1 MTHAIELVDREFG
14 HVRVPI
20 SRKIK
25 FKGISFSNISKR
37 WNEFRLNR
45 LKSKLIADKE
55 KLVSMEFSNAQL
67 TKGRETTEQKIM
79 RKTIAI
85 AKLESKIQFLE
96 TGNYSTEE
104 FINSRAIKLKKTMMS
119 NLVYNR
125 DSLYGLTDEAA
136 NEILNGSTVVKK
148 EETSTTA
155 VEEEMRKQQ
164 EMIAEEVQKIMAEEQ
179 GIQQEVQTDAE
190 VIQNRPDVVPI
201 TPVEDSNELAGTFN
215 PIVTEE
221 QKTEIPIEMVNKN
234 EVFDAI
240 NEAMATVGVEE
251 PIQREEVAGT
261 IDEAMAKIGVEEP
274 IQREEVAG
282 TIDEAMAKIEVEEP
296 IQREEVAGTIDKA
309 MEKIKV
315 SGNESSIAKVNKFI
329 NDDGTYRMRRE
340 DIPEEFRITRI
351 DRNEMHQ
358 NNELPENNELN
369 IPPFGENVIR
379 ETPDFD
385 IPRRAVT
392 PIQEKTNYVIDPIK
406 LARTSDEFA
415 VQMQSDSDTT
425 FIDGQTEQS
434 AEISTEQH
442 IEIPEDE
449 QPREEYFADENGDT
463 QEYTTEPMFS
473 ADIEAMMSEASRL
486 KQDLVVIN
494 DQIAAAE
501 LASGEI
507 DADYREAYEKFSGYI
522 ADLEIQRASLEKRKT
537 DIESVNNDRR
547 AQVDALIAMMEN
559 QPVVDSTPTKHK

>member
-1 MTHAIELVDREFG
+1 MAHAIELVDREFG

-25 FKGISFSNISKR
+25 FKGISFTNISKR

-55 KLVSMEFSNAQL
+55 KLVNMEFSNAQL

-79 RKTIAI
+79 KKTTAI
-85 AKLESKIQFLE
+85 AKLESRIQFLE

-136 NEILNGSTVVKK
+136 NEILNGPTVVEK
-148 EETSTTA
+148 EENPTIP
-155 VEEEMRKQQ
+155 VEEEISTTPVEEEIREQQ
-164 EMIAEEVQKIMAEEQ
+164 EKLAKEVQKIMAEDQES
-179 GIQQEVQTDAE
+179 QQEVQPNEE
-190 VIQNRPDVVPI
+190 VSQNRTDVVPI
-201 TPVEDSNELAGTFN
+201 TPVEDTNEPAETFN
-215 PIVTEE
+215 PIAIEE
-221 QKTEIPIEMVNKN
+221 PKTEIPIETVNKN

-240 NEAMATVGVEE
+240 NEAMATVSVEE

-261 IDEAMAKIGVEEP
+261 IDEE
-274 IQREEVAG
+274 
-282 TIDEAMAKIEVEEP
+282 
-296 IQREEVAGTIDKA
+296 

-329 NDDGTYRMRRE
+329 NEDGTYRMRRE

-351 DRNEMHQ
+351 DRNEMPQ
-358 NNELPENNELN
+358 NDELPENEELD

-379 ETPDFD
+379 ETPDID

-392 PIQEKTNYVIDPIK
+392 PIPEMKRYVIEPIE
-406 LARTSDEFA
+406 LPRISDGFVGQ
-415 VQMQSDSDTT
+415 VQYDSDTT
-425 FIDGQTEQS
+425 FTNGQTEEY
-434 AEISTEQH
+434 AEIPAEQH
-442 IEIPEDE
+442 IEITEDA
-449 QPREEYFADENGDT
+449 QQGEEYFADENNDM
-463 QEYTTEPMFS
+463 QDYATEPMFG

-486 KQDLVVIN
+486 RQDLVEIS

-501 LASGEI
+501 AVSGEI
-507 DADYREAYEKFSGYI
+507 DADYKEAYDKFSGYI
-522 ADLEIQRASLEKRKT
+522 AGLQSQRESLVKRRT
-537 DIESVNNDRR
+537 DIESENSDRR
-547 AQVDALIAMMEN
+547 AQVDAIIAMMES
-559 QPVVDSTPTKHK
+559 QPVVDQTTTKHK